1 MIDNY
6 DSFTYNLFQYFSE
19 LGSSVEVWRN
29 DSFELDDIKG
39 FDPDLI
45 VISPGPSRPEKAGLS
60 MEVVQTFADTYP
72 ILGVCLGHQ
81 VIGAVFGARVIR
93 AERIMHGKTSQVFHN
108 EKNLFRGVSNPV
120 TATRYHSLIIENEN
134 LPDKISWV
142 HQEKERQPL
151 NQSTTHPA
159 NQIFFS
165 APPPSQ
171 NRRLTI
177 PYSHFPCKIY
187 RRIRCAYW
195 FFLKMSRTCVILTFL
210 V

>member
-1 MIDNY
+1 MSKILMIDNY

-19 LGSSVEVWRN
+19 LGSNVEVWRN

-134 LPDKISWV
+134 LPDKISV
-142 HQEKERQPL
+142 CAKTDQDEIMGIHVKDTLVFGVQFHPESILSVDGKLLLKNAIEL
-151 NQSTTHPA
+151 SST
-159 NQIFFS
+159 
-165 APPPSQ
+165 
-171 NRRLTI
+171 
-177 PYSHFPCKIY
+177 
-187 RRIRCAYW
+187 
-195 FFLKMSRTCVILTFL
+195 
-210 V
+210 

>member
-1 MIDNY
+1 MSKILMIDNY

-134 LPDKISWV
+134 LPDKISV
-142 HQEKERQPL
+142 CAKTDQDEIMGIHVKDTLVFGVQFHPESILSVDGKLLLRNAIEL
-151 NQSTTHPA
+151 SST
-159 NQIFFS
+159 
-165 APPPSQ
+165 
-171 NRRLTI
+171 
-177 PYSHFPCKIY
+177 
-187 RRIRCAYW
+187 
-195 FFLKMSRTCVILTFL
+195 
-210 V
+210 

>member
-1 MIDNY
+1 MSKILMIDDY

-19 LGSSVEVWRN
+19 LGSNVEVWRN

-60 MEVVQTFADTYP
+60 MEVVQTFSDTYP

-134 LPDKISWV
+134 LPDKISV
-142 HQEKERQPL
+142 
-151 NQSTTHPA
+151 
-159 NQIFFS
+159 
-165 APPPSQ
+165 
-171 NRRLTI
+171 
-177 PYSHFPCKIY
+177 
-187 RRIRCAYW
+187 CA
-195 FFLKMSRTCVILTFL
+195 KTDQDEIM
-210 V
+210 

>member
-1 MIDNY
+1 MSKILMIDNY

-19 LGSSVEVWRN
+19 LGSSVKVWRN

-134 LPDKISWV
+134 LPDKISV
-142 HQEKERQPL
+142 CAKTDQDEIMGIHVKDTLVFGGQFHPESILSVDGKLLLRNAIEL
-151 NQSTTHPA
+151 SST
-159 NQIFFS
+159 
-165 APPPSQ
+165 
-171 NRRLTI
+171 
-177 PYSHFPCKIY
+177 
-187 RRIRCAYW
+187 
-195 FFLKMSRTCVILTFL
+195 
-210 V
+210 

>member
-1 MIDNY
+1 MSKILMIDNY

-60 MEVVQTFADTYP
+60 MEVVQSFADTYP

-134 LPDKISWV
+134 LPDKISV
-142 HQEKERQPL
+142 CAKTDQDEIMGIHVKDTLVFGVQFHPESILSVDGKLLLRNAIEL
-151 NQSTTHPA
+151 SST
-159 NQIFFS
+159 
-165 APPPSQ
+165 
-171 NRRLTI
+171 
-177 PYSHFPCKIY
+177 
-187 RRIRCAYW
+187 
-195 FFLKMSRTCVILTFL
+195 
-210 V
+210 

>member
-108 EKNLFRGVSNPV
+108 
-120 TATRYHSLIIENEN
+120 
-134 LPDKISWV
+134 
-142 HQEKERQPL
+142 
-151 NQSTTHPA
+151 
-159 NQIFFS
+159 
-165 APPPSQ
+165 
-171 NRRLTI
+171 
-177 PYSHFPCKIY
+177 
-187 RRIRCAYW
+187 
-195 FFLKMSRTCVILTFL
+195 
-210 V
+210 

>member
-1 MIDNY
+1 MSKILMIDNY

-134 LPDKISWV
+134 LPDKISV
-142 HQEKERQPL
+142 CAKTDQDEIMGIHVKDTLVFGVQF
-151 NQSTTHPA
+151 HPE
-159 NQIFFS
+159 S
-165 APPPSQ
+165 
-171 NRRLTI
+171 
-177 PYSHFPCKIY
+177 
-187 RRIRCAYW
+187 
-195 FFLKMSRTCVILTFL
+195 ILSVDGKL
-210 V
+210 LLRNAIELSSS

>member
-1 MIDNY
+1 MSKILMIDNY

-29 DSFELDDIKG
+29 DSCELDDIKG

-134 LPDKISWV
+134 LPDKISV
-142 HQEKERQPL
+142 CAKTDQDEIMGIHVKDTLVFGVQFHPESILSVDGKLLLRNAIEL
-151 NQSTTHPA
+151 SST
-159 NQIFFS
+159 
-165 APPPSQ
+165 
-171 NRRLTI
+171 
-177 PYSHFPCKIY
+177 
-187 RRIRCAYW
+187 
-195 FFLKMSRTCVILTFL
+195 
-210 V
+210 

>member
-1 MIDNY
+1 MSKILMIDNY

-19 LGSSVEVWRN
+19 LGSSVKVWRN

-81 VIGAVFGARVIR
+81 VIGPVFGARVIR

-134 LPDKISWV
+134 LPDKISV
-142 HQEKERQPL
+142 CAKTDQDEIMGIHVKDTLVFGVQFHPESILSVDGKLLLRNAIEL
-151 NQSTTHPA
+151 SST
-159 NQIFFS
+159 
-165 APPPSQ
+165 
-171 NRRLTI
+171 
-177 PYSHFPCKIY
+177 
-187 RRIRCAYW
+187 
-195 FFLKMSRTCVILTFL
+195 
-210 V
+210 

>member
-1 MIDNY
+1 VSKILMIDNY

-134 LPDKISWV
+134 LPDKISV
-142 HQEKERQPL
+142 CAKTDQDEIMGIHVKDTLVFGVQFHPESILSVDGKLLLRNAIEL
-151 NQSTTHPA
+151 SST
-159 NQIFFS
+159 
-165 APPPSQ
+165 
-171 NRRLTI
+171 
-177 PYSHFPCKIY
+177 
-187 RRIRCAYW
+187 
-195 FFLKMSRTCVILTFL
+195 
-210 V
+210 

>member
-1 MIDNY
+1 MSKILMIDNY

-19 LGSSVEVWRN
+19 LGSSVKVWRN

-134 LPDKISWV
+134 LPDKISV
-142 HQEKERQPL
+142 CAKTDQDEIMGIHVKDTLVFGVQFHPESILSVDGKLLLRNAIEL
-151 NQSTTHPA
+151 SST
-159 NQIFFS
+159 
-165 APPPSQ
+165 
-171 NRRLTI
+171 
-177 PYSHFPCKIY
+177 
-187 RRIRCAYW
+187 
-195 FFLKMSRTCVILTFL
+195 
-210 V
+210 

>member
-1 MIDNY
+1 MSKILMIDNY

-19 LGSSVEVWRN
+19 LGSNVEVWRN

-134 LPDKISWV
+134 LPDKISV
-142 HQEKERQPL
+142 CAKTDQDEIMGIHVKDTLVFGVQFHPESILSVDGKLLLRNAIEL
-151 NQSTTHPA
+151 SST
-159 NQIFFS
+159 
-165 APPPSQ
+165 
-171 NRRLTI
+171 
-177 PYSHFPCKIY
+177 
-187 RRIRCAYW
+187 
-195 FFLKMSRTCVILTFL
+195 
-210 V
+210 

>member
-1 MIDNY
+1 MSKILMIDNY

-134 LPDKISWV
+134 LPDKISV
-142 HQEKERQPL
+142 CAKTDQDEIMGIHVKDTLVFGVQFHPEYILSVDGKLLLRNAIEL
-151 NQSTTHPA
+151 SST
-159 NQIFFS
+159 
-165 APPPSQ
+165 
-171 NRRLTI
+171 
-177 PYSHFPCKIY
+177 
-187 RRIRCAYW
+187 
-195 FFLKMSRTCVILTFL
+195 
-210 V
+210 